1 MQVFLIEEEKSASF
15 FKKYFKR
22 IGVVNDKILINCNI
36 ENLKVSTKI
45 KLFRKIKNI
54 LDSNNIKNVI
64 ISKEIKKDSEF
75 VNLFYS
81 NNLNIIDGRILFKKL
96 IIQIIENICTHNNL
110 KSQEK
115 QISILINSVNVF
127 GINCVKE
134 LSQRFK
140 SLNVVTNNINY
151 FKPLKEKLWEEDGI
165 IITLTNNKKK
175 ALSKANIILNI
186 DFPEELVNKYTI
198 FEEAILV
205 NLEEEVKIRKKRF
218 NGKIISN
225 YKIKA
230 EPNSKLAEF
239 LNRNEYKNFETNDL
253 TEVYIANNPKA
264 LYGKSKEEIQ
274 NIIIL

>member
-22 IGVVNDKILINCNI
+22 IEVVNDKILINCNI
-36 ENLKVSTKI
+36 ENFKISTKI

-81 NNLNIIDGRILFKKL
+81 NNLDIIDGRILFKKL

-205 NLEEEVKIRKKRF
+205 NLEEEVKVRKKRF
-218 NGKIISN
+218 CGKIINN

-239 LNRNEYKNFETNDL
+239 LNRNEYKNFKTN
-253 TEVYIANNPKA
+253 
-264 LYGKSKEEIQ
+264 EIQ

>member
-22 IGVVNDKILINCNI
+22 IEVVNDKILINCNI
-36 ENLKVSTKI
+36 ENFKISTKI

-64 ISKEIKKDSEF
+64 ISKDSEF

-81 NNLNIIDGRILFKKL
+81 NNLDIIDGRILFKKL

-205 NLEEEVKIRKKRF
+205 NLEEEVKVRKKRF
-218 NGKIISN
+218 CGKIINN

-239 LNRNEYKNFETNDL
+239 LNRNEYKNFKTNDL
-253 TEVYIANNPKA
+253 TEVYIANNPK
-264 LYGKSKEEIQ
+264 EIQ

>member
-1 MQVFLIEEEKSASF
+1 MQVFLIEEANKPSILKKW
-15 FKKYFKR
+15 FKK
-22 IGVVNDKILINCNI
+22 IDIIDDKIYINCNTDK
-36 ENLKVSTKI
+36 LKFSYKLKLFTKI
-45 KLFRKIKNI
+45 RNALI
-54 LDSNNIKNVI
+54 LNNVRNVI
-64 ISKEIKKDSEF
+64 LSKKLKKDTEF

-81 NNLNIIDGRILFKKL
+81 NNFNIVDGKVLLKK
-96 IIQIIENICTHNNL
+96 IIVQIIENICTQNNL

-186 DFPEELVNKYTI
+186 DFPEELVNKYLV
-198 FEEAILV
+198 FDEAILV

-218 NGKIISN
+218 CGKIINN

-253 TEVYIANNPKA
+253 TEVYVANNPK
-264 LYGKSKEEIQ
+264 EIQ

>member
-1 MQVFLIEEEKSASF
+1 MQVFLIEKEKSVSF

-22 IGVVNDKILINCNI
+22 IEVVNDKILINCNI
-36 ENLKVSTKI
+36 ENFKISTKI

-81 NNLNIIDGRILFKKL
+81 NNLDIIDGRILFKKL

-115 QISILINSVNVF
+115 QISILINSVNVL

-198 FEEAILV
+198 FE
-205 NLEEEVKIRKKRF
+205 VKIRKKRF

-253 TEVYIANNPKA
+253 TEVYIANNPK
-264 LYGKSKEEIQ
+264 EIQ

>member
-1 MQVFLIEEEKSASF
+1 MQVFLIDEANSPSF
-15 FKKYFKR
+15 FEKYFKR
-22 IGVVNDKILINCNI
+22 IEVVNDKILINYNI
-36 ENLKVSTKI
+36 ENLKISAKI

-64 ISKEIKKDSEF
+64 ISREIKKDFEF
-75 VNLFYS
+75 INLFYS
-81 NNLNIIDGRILFKKL
+81 NNLNIVDGRVLFKKL
-96 IIQIIENICTHNNL
+96 IVQIIENICTHNNL

-134 LSQRFK
+134 MSQRFK

-175 ALSKANIILNI
+175 AVSRSDIILNI

-198 FEEAILV
+198 FDEAILV
-205 NLEEEVKIRKKRF
+205 NLEENIRIRKKRF
-218 NGKIISN
+218 NGKIIN
-225 YKIKA
+225 DYKIEA
-230 EPNSKLAEF
+230 EPNSKLDEF
-239 LNRNEYKNFETNDL
+239 LNRNEYKNFEINDL
-253 TEVYIANNPKA
+253 TEVYIANNPK
-264 LYGKSKEEIQ
+264 EIQ

>member
-36 ENLKVSTKI
+36 ENFKISTKI

-81 NNLNIIDGRILFKKL
+81 NNLDIIDGRILFKKL

-218 NGKIISN
+218 CGKIINN

-253 TEVYIANNPKA
+253 TEVHIANNPK
-264 LYGKSKEEIQ
+264 EIQ

>member
-151 FKPLKEKLWEEDGI
+151 FKPLKEKLWEEDYF
-165 IITLTNNKKK
+165 KYR
-175 ALSKANIILNI
+175 LS
-186 DFPEELVNKYTI
+186 
-198 FEEAILV
+198 
-205 NLEEEVKIRKKRF
+205 RR
-218 NGKIISN
+218 IS
-225 YKIKA
+225 
-230 EPNSKLAEF
+230 E
-239 LNRNEYKNFETNDL
+239 
-253 TEVYIANNPKA
+253 
-264 LYGKSKEEIQ
+264 
-274 NIIIL
+274 